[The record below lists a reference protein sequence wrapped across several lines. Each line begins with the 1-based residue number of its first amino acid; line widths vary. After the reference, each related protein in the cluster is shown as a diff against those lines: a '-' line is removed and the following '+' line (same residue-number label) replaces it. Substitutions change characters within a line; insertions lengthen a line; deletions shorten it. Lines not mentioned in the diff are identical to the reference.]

1 MVASTP
7 THRGRNS
14 DTAINSGMEHDEFTA
29 LAKRLRSAAA
39 AYYAGDGSQL
49 MDDATYDAGIRALGA
64 SAAEHGWS
72 DTDDLLEQ
80 VAGGQA
86 GGDVPHEVPMLS
98 LDNAMD
104 DDEMKAFFDRV
115 AAKTGMLPDRIGWV
129 VEPKFDGMAL
139 SVRYHDGLVA
149 NIVTRG
155 NGLVGES
162 VGHVARYVAGIP
174 AELPGGA
181 CVTVV
186 GECVMTHDD
195 FAQANRIRIEHGDHP
210 FANPRNAVAGSLRA
224 KNRGYRVP
232 MTFIAYGAHAPAQ
245 DPAAYTTDPMPE
257 RYSLTIGRLH
267 NLGFTTA
274 FDVIG
279 HQPIAYGPG
288 QAMGQIALIEQRR
301 STFAMDTDGA
311 VVKADQPV
319 VREAMGEGSR
329 SPRWAIAVKFAPDT
343 RETELLGIEVAV
355 GRTGN
360 LSFTAKVAPVAVGGV
375 TIESATVHN
384 VSEIARKGLRLPGP
398 DGTAQRVVVRRAGE
412 VIPEIVGVADTSPGE
427 DRTRAF
433 VPPTQCPNGHEL
445 DTTGIIWK
453 CVQGRA
459 CGTTAGIRYAVSRD
473 CLDIEGMGTQIVDA
487 LVASGAVASV
497 ADLFELEMD
506 KLLAV
511 PRLGESNAA
520 KILAQIEAARRLPL
534 ARIVAALGIRG
545 TGRAMSRRIASHF
558 GSMAAIRGATAEQMA
573 EVEGIGPIK
582 APSIVAELIEL
593 APVLDRLARLGVVS
607 ATDSDARNG
616 DPTPPSSVEGVAP
629 VSPVAGAAPSALPLA
644 GMSVCVTGGMTG
656 ALAGMSRNDVNE
668 LIESLGGRAASSVST
683 KTSLLLT
690 DDPESGTGKAKK
702 ARELGIEIVTPDE
715 FVERYGE
722 VVL

>member
-1 MVASTP
+1 LASDGEIP
-7 THRGRNS
+7 S
-14 DTAINSGMEHDEFTA
+14 ADIIAGMEHDEFDE

-49 MDDATYDAGIRALGA
+49 MDDATYDAGIRALRGA
-64 SAAEHGWS
+64 AAEHGWS
-72 DTDDLLEQ
+72 DADDLLEQ

-98 LDNAMD
+98 LDNAMN
-104 DDEMKAFFDRV
+104 DDELKAFFDRV
-115 AAKTGMLPDRIGWV
+115 ANKTGMLPDRIGWV

-174 AELPGGA
+174 AELPGSA

-195 FAQANRIRIEHGDHP
+195 FAEANRIRIEHGDRP

-224 KNRGYRVP
+224 KNHGYRVP
-232 MTFIAYGAHAPAQ
+232 MTFIAYGAHAPTQ
-245 DPAAYTTDPMPE
+245 DPTAYTTDPMPE
-257 RYSLTIGRLH
+257 RYSQTIGRLH

-279 HQPIAYGPG
+279 HQPIAYGPVW
-288 QAMGQIALIEQRR
+288 AMSQIALIEQRR
-301 STFAMDTDGA
+301 GTFAMDTDGA
-311 VVKADQPV
+311 VVKADRPT
-319 VREAMGEGSR
+319 VREVMGEGSR

-343 RETELLGIEVAV
+343 RETDLLDIEVAV

-375 TIESATVHN
+375 TIESGSVHN

-412 VIPEIVGVADTSPGE
+412 VIPEIVGVADTSPG
-427 DRTRAF
+427 DDQTQPF

-459 CGTTAGIRYAVSRD
+459 CGAAAGIRYAVSRD
-473 CLDIEGMGTQIVDA
+473 CLDIEGMGGQIVDA
-487 LVASGAVASV
+487 LVASGAVSTV
-497 ADLFELEMD
+497 ADLFELDMA

-511 PRLGESNAA
+511 PRLGESNAT
-520 KILAQIEAARRLPL
+520 KILAQVDIARHLPL
-534 ARIVAALGIRG
+534 ARILTALGIRG
-545 TGRAMSRRIASHF
+545 TGRAMSRRIAAHF
-558 GSMAAIRGATAEQMA
+558 GTMAAIRAAAAEQMA
-573 EVEGIGPIK
+573 EVEGLGPIK
-582 APSIVAELIEL
+582 APSIVAELAEL
-593 APVLDRLARLGVVS
+593 APVLDRLAELGVEA
-607 ATDSDARNG
+607 ATDSSARNG
-616 DPTPPSSVEGVAP
+616 AVIPPSSVEGEVLA
-629 VSPVAGAAPSALPLA
+629 SPVGTAPSALPLA
-644 GMSVCVTGGMTG
+644 GMSVCVTGAMTG
-656 ALAGMSRNDVNE
+656 ALAGMSRNDINE

-683 KTSLLLT
+683 KTDLLLT

-702 ARELGIEIVTPDE
+702 ARELGVEIISPDE
-715 FVERYGE
+715 FAGKYIGGN
-722 VVL
+722 